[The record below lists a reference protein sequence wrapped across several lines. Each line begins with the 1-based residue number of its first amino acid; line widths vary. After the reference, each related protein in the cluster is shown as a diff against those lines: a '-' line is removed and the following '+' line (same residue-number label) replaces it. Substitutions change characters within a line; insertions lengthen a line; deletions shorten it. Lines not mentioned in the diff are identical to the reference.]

1 MRNKYI
7 FILSLTFVSSLLLSL
22 FSEGLKE
29 KTIFNKQ
36 LDKKKNLLQTIGINT
51 SVMSNN
57 QIIKSFNENITEI
70 TLDLNGNLLPDINH
84 NLFEITEDNITGEL
98 RYFINDNEYLPAFLS
113 NSMNSF
119 ILPISGKGLW
129 SSLYGYFAIDSKN
142 YSTVKGITFYQHGET
157 PGLGAEITKDWFKSS
172 FIGKEIYSDNIIK
185 SVSITKAGQADI
197 ENLYEVNGIS
207 GATITSRGVEDLLKR
222 DLYRYEQYF
231 RSNR

>member
-29 KTIFNKQ
+29 RTIFNKQ

-51 SVMSNN
+51 SVMSND
-57 QIIKSFNENITEI
+57 QIIESFNENITEI
-70 TLDLNGNLLPDINH
+70 TLDINGNLLPDIDH
-84 NLFEITEDNITGEL
+84 NLFEINEDNITGEL

-129 SSLYGYFAIDSKN
+129 SSLYGYFAIDNKN

-172 FIGKEIYSDNIIK
+172 FIGKEIYSDNNIK
-185 SVSITKAGQADI
+185 SIVVSKAGQANSDD
-197 ENLYEVNGIS
+197 LYEVNGIS
-207 GATITSRGVEDLLKR
+207 GATITGRGVEVLLKR
-222 DLYRYEQYF
+222 DLLRYENYF
-231 RSNR
+231 RNNR

>member
-29 KTIFNKQ
+29 RTIFNKQ

-51 SVMSNN
+51 SVMSND
-57 QIIKSFNENITEI
+57 QIIESFNENITEI
-70 TLDLNGNLLPDINH
+70 TLDINGNLLPDIDH
-84 NLFEITEDNITGEL
+84 NLFEINEDNITGEL

-129 SSLYGYFAIDSKN
+129 SSLYGYFAIDNKN

-172 FIGKEIYSDNIIK
+172 FIGKEIYSDNNIK
-185 SVSITKAGQADI
+185 SIVVSKAGQANSDD
-197 ENLYEVNGIS
+197 LHEVNGIS
-207 GATITSRGVEDLLKR
+207 GATITGRGVEVLLKR
-222 DLYRYEQYF
+222 DLLRYENYF
-231 RSNR
+231 RNNR

>member
-29 KTIFNKQ
+29 RTIFNKQ

-51 SVMSNN
+51 SVMSNE
-57 QIIKSFNENITEI
+57 QIIESFNENITEI
-70 TLDLNGNLLPDINH
+70 TLDINGNLLPDIDH
-84 NLFEITEDNITGEL
+84 NLFEINEDNITGEL

-129 SSLYGYFAIDSKN
+129 SSLYGYFAIDNKN

-172 FIGKEIYSDNIIK
+172 FIGKEIYSDNNIK
-185 SVSITKAGQADI
+185 SIVVSKAGQANSDD
-197 ENLYEVNGIS
+197 LHEVNGIS
-207 GATITSRGVEDLLKR
+207 GATITGRGVEVLLKR
-222 DLYRYEQYF
+222 DLLRYENYF
-231 RSNR
+231 RDNR

>member
-29 KTIFNKQ
+29 RTIFNKQ
-36 LDKKKNLLQTIGINT
+36 LDKKKNLLQTIGINA
-51 SVMSNN
+51 SVMSND
-57 QIIKSFNENITEI
+57 QIIESFNENITEI
-70 TLDLNGNLLPDINH
+70 TLDINGNLLPDIDH
-84 NLFEITEDNITGEL
+84 NLFEINEDNITGEL

-129 SSLYGYFAIDSKN
+129 SSLYGYFAIDNKN

-172 FIGKEIYSDNIIK
+172 FIGKEIYSDNNIK
-185 SVSITKAGQADI
+185 SIVVSKAGQANSDD
-197 ENLYEVNGIS
+197 LHEVNGIS
-207 GATITSRGVEDLLKR
+207 GATITGRGVEVLLKR
-222 DLYRYEQYF
+222 DLLRYENYF
-231 RSNR
+231 RNNR

>member
-29 KTIFNKQ
+29 RTIFNKQ

-51 SVMSNN
+51 SVMSND
-57 QIIKSFNENITEI
+57 QIIESFNENITEI
-70 TLDLNGNLLPDINH
+70 TLDINGNLLPDIDH
-84 NLFEITEDNITGEL
+84 NLFEINEDNITGEL

-129 SSLYGYFAIDSKN
+129 SSLYGYFAIDNKN

-157 PGLGAEITKDWFKSS
+157 PGLGAEIAKDWFKSS
-172 FIGKEIYSDNIIK
+172 FIGKEIYSDNNIK
-185 SVSITKAGQADI
+185 SILVLKAGQADPD
-197 ENLYEVNGIS
+197 NLYEVNGIS
-207 GATITSRGVEDLLKR
+207 GATITGRGVEVLLKR
-222 DLYRYEQYF
+222 DLLRYENYF
-231 RSNR
+231 RNNR

>member
-29 KTIFNKQ
+29 RTIFNKQ

-51 SVMSNN
+51 SVMSND
-57 QIIKSFNENITEI
+57 QIIESFNENITEI
-70 TLDLNGNLLPDINH
+70 TLDINGNLLPDIDH
-84 NLFEITEDNITGEL
+84 NLFEINEDNITGEL

-129 SSLYGYFAIDSKN
+129 SSLYGYFAIDNKN

-172 FIGKEIYSDNIIK
+172 FIGKEIYSDNNIK
-185 SVSITKAGQADI
+185 SIVVSKAGQANSDD
-197 ENLYEVNGIS
+197 LHEVNGIS
-207 GATITSRGVEDLLKR
+207 GATITGRGVEVLLKR
-222 DLYRYEQYF
+222 DLLRYENYF
-231 RSNR
+231 RDNR

>member
-29 KTIFNKQ
+29 RTIFNKQ

-51 SVMSNN
+51 SVMSND
-57 QIIKSFNENITEI
+57 QIIESFNENITEI
-70 TLDLNGNLLPDINH
+70 TLDLNGNLLPDIDH
-84 NLFEITEDNITGEL
+84 NLFEINEDNITGEL

-129 SSLYGYFAIDSKN
+129 SSLYGYFAIDNKN

-172 FIGKEIYSDNIIK
+172 FIGKEIYSDNNIK
-185 SVSITKAGQADI
+185 SIVVSKAGQANSDD
-197 ENLYEVNGIS
+197 LHEVNGIS
-207 GATITSRGVEDLLKR
+207 GATITGRGVEVLLKR
-222 DLYRYEQYF
+222 DLLRYENYF
-231 RSNR
+231 RNNR